1 MMLTLGYN
9 RRLVAY
15 TSDCNDDEFTIAI
28 LNAELVT
35 DGIRLT
41 FNVKRDKEILIQQ
54 VRLLWKGTLRYSLEG
69 KSPKTIVKQL
79 NDFYETLYETRR
91 YMHSPTMCYTLSC
104 ELKQK
109 GFTIIE

>member
-15 TSDCNDDEFTIAI
+15 TSDCKDEFTIAI

-54 VRLLWKGTLRYSLEG
+54 PNFWKGTLRYSLEG

-79 NDFYETLYETRR
+79 NHFYETMY
-91 YMHSPTMCYTLSC
+91 YTLSC